1 MRKETTLPLRLPIL
15 TSRVTMRPFEPSDAE
30 AAFTWFGDPVV
41 MRFTPT
47 GPDASL
53 EHTKARLA
61 KHQEH
66 QAAHG
71 FSKWIIMDR
80 SSETPIGDAG
90 LPVLDEYGWVDF
102 GFRLAPRYWRNGL
115 AK

>member
-1 MRKETTLPLRLPIL
+1 MRKQTTLPMRLPIL
-15 TSRVTMRPFEPSDAE
+15 TNRVTMRPFEPSDAE
-30 AAFTWFGDPVV
+30 AAFAWFGAPVV

-47 GPDASL
+47 GPDESL
-53 EHTKARLA
+53 EHTEARLA
-61 KHQEH
+61 KYQEH

-90 LPVLDEYGWVDF
+90 LLVLDE
-102 GFRLAPRYWRNGL
+102 
-115 AK
+115 